1 VTAVVVVMENRE
13 ESFSNVEM
21 GEEDTITEVA
31 AVVAIKK
38 RDTDSEPLKGV
49 FFILLLYPNIIKIYL
64 EKLGEIFYAFI
75 RSNRRE
81 KT

>member
-1 VTAVVVVMENRE
+1 
-13 ESFSNVEM
+13 M

-38 RDTDSEPLKGV
+38 RDTDSEPPKGV